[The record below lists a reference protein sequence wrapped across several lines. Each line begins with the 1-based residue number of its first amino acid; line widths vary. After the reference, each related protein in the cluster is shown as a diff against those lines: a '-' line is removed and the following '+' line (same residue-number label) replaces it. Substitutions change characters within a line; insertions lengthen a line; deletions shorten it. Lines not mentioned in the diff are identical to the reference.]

1 MELSDIYEH
10 VWNLGLLLQTE
21 DCLSVLQSEY
31 RPGPKVREEE
41 VCSAHFYAVL
51 DRSRE
56 EDLAELRL
64 YAGREDL
71 ENYEPVLREVL
82 HLFGAAI
89 ITSLERT
96 MGNFLKSTG
105 GVYRN
110 DLREEWELEEVS
122 TLLSFTQQCSRE
134 TLCRGESLP

>member
-1 MELSDIYEH
+1 MTNTKKMDTLGLGVNPMELSDIYEH

-21 DCLSVLQSEY
+21 DCVSVLQSAY
-31 RPGPKVREEE
+31 RSWPKAREEE
-41 VCSAHFYAVL
+41 TCSEHFYAVL

-64 YAGREDL
+64 YEGREDL
-71 ENYEPVLREVL
+71 ENYEPVLRGVL

-96 MGNFLKSTG
+96 MGNYLQSTG

-110 DLREEWELEEVS
+110 
-122 TLLSFTQQCSRE
+122 
-134 TLCRGESLP
+134 

>member
-1 MELSDIYEH
+1 VEGLLSGIAGVDESKKNGHSWALGLGVNPMELSDIYEH
-10 VWNLGLLLQTE
+10 VWNLGLRLQTE

-31 RPGPKVREEE
+31 RPWPKVREEE
-41 VCSAHFYAVL
+41 ACSAHFYAVL

-56 EDLAELRL
+56 DDLAELRL

-89 ITSLERT
+89 FTSLERT
-96 MGNFLKSTG
+96 MGNYLKSTG
-105 GVYRN
+105 GV
-110 DLREEWELEEVS
+110 
-122 TLLSFTQQCSRE
+122 
-134 TLCRGESLP
+134 